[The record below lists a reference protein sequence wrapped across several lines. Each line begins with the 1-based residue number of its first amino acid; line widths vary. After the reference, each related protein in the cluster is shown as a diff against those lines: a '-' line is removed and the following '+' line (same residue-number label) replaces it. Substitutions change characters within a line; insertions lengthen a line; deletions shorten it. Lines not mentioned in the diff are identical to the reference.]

1 MGNPIV
7 SLAADKVG
15 RKTNAALGRANGTIR
30 KSNVRL
36 ANLKATGNGRAND
49 QNYQYKYSRL
59 RMCG

>member
-36 ANLKATGNGRAND
+36 ADLKAFSPTVEQMTRTSE
-49 QNYQYKYSRL
+49 YK
-59 RMCG
+59 